1 MFATWEVTA
10 GRVSSTAPH
19 ERSPHQAPQRG
30 EAFRLDVK
38 QVVVVSEGSEET
50 AANLKRFSFNMT
62 SFRHQE
68 SQEALSVDSGF
79 KHLTGTELISNL
91 IQL

>member
-1 MFATWEVTA
+1 MLAAWGVTA
-10 GRVSSTAPH
+10 GHASARH
-19 ERSPHQAPQRG
+19 IELRR
-30 EAFRLDVK
+30 EARLSGWK
-38 QVVVVSEGSEET
+38 L
-50 AANLKRFSFNMT
+50 AAILKRFSFNRT

-68 SQEALSVDSGF
+68 SQEALSMDSGF